1 MGQPSRN
8 EPHQYTT
15 GVPEFELLS
24 IGRDV
29 WTSKLL
35 AGSIAFL
42 LSRDYSQGK
51 EKAFDI
57 GPRGIQVGVIALVM
71 HRRHW
76 LGLAAI
82 APMVA
87 LESRIARIGV
97 ALPSNAAESTAWV
110 NARIVTAAGPVIER
124 GVLIVQ
130 GRSILAVG
138 SSDQVQVPAGVK
150 TIDVAGKWI
159 VPGLVCT
166 HSHVGGVGAAD
177 GSAPIQP
184 GVRILD
190 SINVKESGFKRALAG
205 GLTTLNIMPG
215 SGHLISGQTVY
226 CKLRYAGKG
235 PSTIDDILIRDAD
248 GHPLGGLKMANG
260 TNSQGDAPFPGTRG
274 KSAFL
279 VREQYIK
286 AREYNA
292 KVVAAKGDAD
302 KLPPRDLHLESLV
315 EAMQGKRI
323 VHHHTHRHDDII
335 TVLRLSQEFGFRVV
349 LHHVSEGW
357 KVANEIAAAK
367 VPCSVIVIDSPGGKL
382 EARDMTFKNG
392 RVLDEAG
399 VRVAFHTDDWIT
411 DSRVF
416 NRSAALAV
424 RAGMN
429 RDRAIEALT
438 IAGAEMLGLEQRIG
452 SLAPGK
458 DADFAILSGDL
469 FSVYTRVLET
479 WVEGQKAFD
488 LSDPEDALYA
498 EGGQGAG
505 FELNPYLCCF
515 GQSWQSGGAK

>member
-1 MGQPSRN
+1 MNLWNRRN
-8 EPHQYTT
+8 W
-15 GVPEFELLS
+15 LS
-24 IGRDV
+24 AAASAPCLD
-29 WTSKLL
+29 
-35 AGSIAFL
+35 
-42 LSRDYSQGK
+42 LSLRLSGG
-51 EKAFDI
+51 A
-57 GPRGIQVGVIALVM
+57 
-71 HRRHW
+71 
-76 LGLAAI
+76 LAATPEASEPI
-82 APMVA
+82 AWTHA
-87 LESRIARIGV
+87 K
-97 ALPSNAAESTAWV
+97 
-110 NARIVTAAGPVIER
+110 IVTAAGPVIND
-124 GVLIVQ
+124 GTMVVQ
-130 GRSILAVG
+130 GGSILAVG
-138 SSDQVQVPAGVK
+138 PSDTTTVPSGAK
-150 TIDVAGKWI
+150 SFDATGKWI
-159 VPGLVCT
+159 MPGLVCT
-166 HSHVGGVGAAD
+166 HSHIGGVGAAD

-190 SINVKESGFKRALAG
+190 AINVKEAGFKRALAG

-235 PSTIDDILIRDAD
+235 PATIDDILIRDND
-248 GHPLGGLKMANG
+248 GKPIGGLKMANG

-286 AREYNA
+286 AREYHA
-292 KVVAAKGDAD
+292 KRTAAKGDPD
-302 KLPPRDLHLESLV
+302 KLPPRDLHLEALI
-315 EAMQGKRI
+315 EAMQGTRI

-357 KVANEIAAAK
+357 KVAKEIAAAK
-367 VPCSVIVIDSPGGKL
+367 AACSVIVIDSPGGKL

-392 RVLDEAG
+392 RILDEAG

-429 RDRAIEALT
+429 RDRALEALT
-438 IAGAEMLGLEQRIG
+438 IAGAEMLGLEHRIG
-452 SLAPGK
+452 SLSPGK
-458 DADFAILSGDL
+458 DADFCVLSGDPL
-469 FSVYTRVLET
+469 SVYSRVLET
-479 WVEGQKAFD
+479 WVEGQQAFD
-488 LSDPEDALYA
+488 LSDPDDALYA

-515 GQSWQSGGAK
+515 GQAWQNAGAK